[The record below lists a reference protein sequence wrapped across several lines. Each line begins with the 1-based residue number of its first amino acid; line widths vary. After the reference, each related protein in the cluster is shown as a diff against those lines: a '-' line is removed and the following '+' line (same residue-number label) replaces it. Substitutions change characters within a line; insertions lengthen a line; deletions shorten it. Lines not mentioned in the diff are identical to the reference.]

1 MSDPHPQ
8 RTAIERR
15 EAAVAELVR
24 VVMQTGPGHRYAT
37 AYGTLSALVTSSDL
51 DPLSYARSFVRQ
63 LEEAM
68 QTGLTGTV
76 SARARLDALDEHYP
90 QS

>member
-1 MSDPHPQ
+1 MTAPQ
-8 RTAIERR
+8 PTAVERR

-24 VVMQTGPGHRYAT
+24 VVMATSPGHRYAT
-37 AYGTLSALVTSSDL
+37 AYGTLSALVTSENL

-68 QTGLTGTV
+68 QTGLTGTPT
-76 SARARLDALDEHYP
+76 ARAHLDALDEHYP